1 MGLSEDFKE
10 FIKLLNEKGVKYL
23 IVGGYA
29 VAYYG
34 NPRYTKDIDLWIWPN
49 ENNAEKMVETL
60 KDFGFS
66 SLGLTKSDFFNPDN
80 IIQLGYPP
88 NRIDLITD
96 LTGVDFEVCFANRQE
111 VEMDELKINFIS
123 LDDLIA
129 NKIKTGRH
137 QDLADVQK
145 LNKKKKG

>member
-10 FIKLLNEKGVKYL
+10 FIKLLNERGVKYL

-34 NPRYTKDIDLWIWPN
+34 FPRYTKDIDLWIWPQ
-49 ENNAEKMVETL
+49 ESNADKMVDAL
-60 KDFGFS
+60 KEFGFD
-66 SLGLTKSDFFNPDN
+66 SLGLTKYDFFDVDN

-96 LTGVDFEVCFANRQE
+96 LSGVDFENCFSNRQE
-111 VEMDELKINFIS
+111 VEMDDIKVNFIS
-123 LDDLIA
+123 LNDLIE
-129 NKIKTGRH
+129 NKIKTGRL
-137 QDLADVQK
+137 QDQADVEK
-145 LNKKKKG
+145 LKKRKG